1 MEFSLCEKRIVQA
14 GVLRGLIMWL
24 FSFRLQG
31 YGLSVPFTGLL
42 PQNVALTVFSFLTL
56 SRELLHIGGFSKNI
70 PLPLGSDFPLE
81 QDSL

>member
-1 MEFSLCEKRIVQA
+1 MEFSLRARPCVQA
-14 GVLRGLIMWL
+14 GVLGGLIMGL

-31 YGLSVPFTGLL
+31 CGLSLPFTGLL
-42 PQNVALTVFSFLTL
+42 PQCVALTVFSFLTL
-56 SRELLHIGGFSKNI
+56 SRKLLHIGGFSKNI